1 MRGPL
6 PGLELSGLRSDYVY
20 DNLDRSPL
28 IPGRSRMVRR
38 RTELPLLTPAPPVER
53 ADAARNRKR
62 VLEAAAALFAERGV
76 DAVSMDE
83 VVAAAG
89 VGKGTLYR
97 RFGDKSG
104 LAAALLD
111 ERERELQAG
120 ILSGH
125 PPLGP
130 GADPAARLTAFV
142 AAYLASVAANL
153 DVVAAS
159 QQARPGARFDTGAHR
174 FWRAHVL
181 HLLEADGTARPELRA
196 DVLLAAL
203 TAEQVSWWLRERG
216 IALRRLTR
224 DLQAVATSL
233 RV

>member
-1 MRGPL
+1 MA
-6 PGLELSGLRSDYVY
+6 
-20 DNLDRSPL
+20 
-28 IPGRSRMVRR
+28 RR
-38 RTELPLLTPAPPVER
+38 RADLPLLPAAPPPER
-53 ADAARNRKR
+53 ADAARNRRR
-62 VLEAAAALFAERGV
+62 VLDAAAALFAERGV
-76 DAVSMDE
+76 EAVSMDD

-111 ERERELQAG
+111 DRERALQAA
-120 ILSGH
+120 ILTGP

-130 GADPAARLTAFV
+130 DAPPRERLAAFV
-142 AAYLASVAANL
+142 AAYLAYVSANV

-174 FWRAHVL
+174 FWRAHLV
-181 HLLEADGTARPELRA
+181 HLFDAAGAPHPPVRA

-203 TAEQVSWWLRERG
+203 TAEQVRWWSRQQRV
-216 IALRRLTR
+216 ALRTLTR
-224 DLQAVATSL
+224 QLQAVADRLITG
-233 RV
+233 

>member
-1 MRGPL
+1 MP
-6 PGLELSGLRSDYVY
+6 
-20 DNLDRSPL
+20 
-28 IPGRSRMVRR
+28 RR
-38 RTELPLLTPAPPVER
+38 RSELPLLPPAPPPER
-53 ADAARNRKR
+53 ADAARNRRR
-62 VLEAAAALFAERGV
+62 VLDAAAALFAERGV
-76 DAVSMDE
+76 DAVSMDD

-111 ERERELQAG
+111 DRERALQAA
-120 ILSGH
+120 ILSGP

-130 GADPAARLTAFV
+130 GAPAADRLAAFV
-142 AAYLASVAANL
+142 AAYLAYVGANV

-174 FWRAHVL
+174 FWRAHLV
-181 HLLEADGTARPELRA
+181 HLFEEAGAPNPSTRA

-203 TAEQVSWWLRERG
+203 TAEQVRWWSRARRVSLRT
-216 IALRRLTR
+216 LTR
-224 DLQAVATSL
+224 ELQAVAERLVTG
-233 RV
+233 

>member
-1 MRGPL
+1 MARRR
-6 PGLELSGLRSDYVY
+6 LELPV
-20 DNLDRSPL
+20 
-28 IPGRSRMVRR
+28 
-38 RTELPLLTPAPPVER
+38 LPPAPPPER
-53 ADAARNRKR
+53 ADAARNRRR

-76 DAVSMDE
+76 EAVSMDD

-111 ERERELQAG
+111 DRERDLQARM
-120 ILSGH
+120 LSGP

-130 GADPAARLTAFV
+130 GAAPLERLTAFV
-142 AAYLASVAANL
+142 AAYLDYVAANL

-159 QQARPGARFDTGAHR
+159 QLARPGARFDTGAHR
-174 FWRAHVL
+174 FWRAHVRQ
-181 HLLEADGTARPELRA
+181 LLDAAGAPHADTRA

-203 TAEQVSWWLRERG
+203 TAEQVRWWLREQRVPP
-216 IALRRLTR
+216 RRLAR
-224 DLQAVATSL
+224 ELQATARAL
-233 RV
+233 AAG

>member
-1 MRGPL
+1 MA
-6 PGLELSGLRSDYVY
+6 
-20 DNLDRSPL
+20 
-28 IPGRSRMVRR
+28 RR
-38 RTELPLLTPAPPVER
+38 RTELPVLPPPPPAER
-53 ADAARNRKR
+53 ADAARNRRR
-62 VLEAAAALFAERGV
+62 VLDAAAALFAEHGV
-76 DAVSMDE
+76 EAVSMDD

-120 ILSGH
+120 ILTGP

-130 GADPAARLTAFV
+130 GAPPAARLSAFV
-142 AAYLASVAANL
+142 AAYLAYVAANL

-174 FWRAHVL
+174 FWRAHLV
-181 HLLEADGTARPELRA
+181 HLFDAAGTPQPETRA
-196 DVLLAAL
+196 DVVLAAL
-203 TAEQVSWWLRERG
+203 TAEQVRWWRHERRASLRT
-216 IALRRLTR
+216 LTR
-224 DLQAVATSL
+224 ELQAVAGSL
-233 RV
+233 ASAP